1 MRRCP
6 GVHDL
11 LGQRVE
17 LGLRLGLLL
26 PELGGGTVPALG
38 QGGLEVRSGL
48 SGIGALL
55 LEDGL
60 ALLPAGRGVPL
71 RRVTLVIGCAPGIG
85 EGPRR
90 LGVGIPA
97 ALLGV
102 LVGLVADGDDG
113 LVGELPRVLRLGAGP
128 IAQLGG
134 FRLGKG
140 EDLADPRAELLEG
153 GRLGGACLL
162 GGGLSRGHLRSCAAG
177 GLLYG
182 GIGCGGR
189 FLIARLALGHPL
201 LQPGERPVDLDRVVA
216 SHHRAKVGDALGHS
230 VSSVGSVDSGTASA
244 SMTPDIWVSS
254 SAISSRRRRSAAT
267 SARAS
272 DSTCRA

>member
-1 MRRCP
+1 MGLRRRIIEVGVHRLVSGRHRIGRRCGVRAGERCEHLPHVGELGVDAVAALADGGELPLGLGSDPVGGRAGLPDDGRGALLRLRDDPADLRLGGLLLPLRRCP

-71 RRVTLVIGCAPGIG
+71 RRVTLVIGSAPGIG

-113 LVGELPRVLRLGAGP
+113 LVGELPRVL
-128 IAQLGG
+128 
-134 FRLGKG
+134 
-140 EDLADPRAELLEG
+140 
-153 GRLGGACLL
+153 
-162 GGGLSRGHLRSCAAG
+162 
-177 GLLYG
+177 
-182 GIGCGGR
+182 
-189 FLIARLALGHPL
+189 
-201 LQPGERPVDLDRVVA
+201 
-216 SHHRAKVGDALGHS
+216 
-230 VSSVGSVDSGTASA
+230 
-244 SMTPDIWVSS
+244 
-254 SAISSRRRRSAAT
+254 
-267 SARAS
+267 
-272 DSTCRA
+272 